1 MLTNKF
7 SKESLKLYKKTFLE
21 SFKNE
26 TLESV
31 NYFFEKCIK
40 EDFVYVSVD
49 DQNDL
54 QLGLVLIPNEVVINN
69 KNFSSIL
76 IYGLVGGKKY
86 KGTGILKKVFPK
98 FLEEIKSKYDFVFIQ
113 SEFWKIYDEFDFIPV
128 SKNNLYVYEKID
140 HFTANIYYQCN
151 DDLVRQMLSIYQN
164 QINNFKIQNYLKHD
178 LNSMKKLISL
188 NLLSGDRIYLVP
200 GAYAFFSSSLN
211 QAYLI
216 AFESKQAFEQLLESL
231 PYKLTI
237 SLNNM
242 LKIDKIRGIT
252 KIDEIYKTKI
262 LKPKNQSLGQ
272 ILFD

>member
-21 SFKNE
+21 TFKNE

-31 NYFFEKCIK
+31 NYFFENCIK
-40 EDFVYVSVD
+40 EDFVYVSID
-49 DQNDL
+49 EHNDL
-54 QLGLVLIPNEVVINN
+54 QLGLVLIPNQVVINN

-86 KGTGILKKVFPK
+86 KGTGILKKVFPQ

-113 SEFWKIYDEFDFIPV
+113 SEFWKIYDEFDFISV

-140 HFTANIYYQCN
+140 HFTADIYYECS
-151 DDLVRQMLSIYQN
+151 DDLVKQMLSIYQN
-164 QINNFKIQNYLKHD
+164 QIKNFKIQNYLKHD
-178 LNSMKKLISL
+178 LNSMRKLISL
-188 NLLSGDRIYLVP
+188 NLLSGDRIYLVS
-200 GAYAFFSSSLN
+200 GAYAFFSVSLN

-216 AFESKQAFEQLLESL
+216 AFESKEAFENLLESL

-242 LKIDKIRGIT
+242 LKIGKIAGIT

-262 LKPKNQSLGQ
+262 LKLKNQLLGQ